1 MQFLSKKLFIT
12 LLIILIIVLV
22 AVIIL
27 VFKINQAKNPESSS
41 KYAAVYLQ
49 NGEIYFG
56 EFSWF
61 PWPKLKN
68 VWYLQRTID
77 GQNQPQVSI
86 VAFKN
91 SFWGPIDKVYL
102 NPKQIVWM
110 TYLKNSSQL
119 TTYFNNPDLL
129 KQSNTQGSAD
139 ANMAQPQNTG
149 FPQQNILPTVPNLST
164 TTPLATSTKKE

>member
-1 MQFLSKKLFIT
+1 MNNMQFLSKKLFIS

-22 AVIIL
+22 AAIIL
-27 VFKINQAKNPESSS
+27 VLKINQYKNPESPS

-49 NGEIYFG
+49 TGEIYFG

-68 VWYLQRTID
+68 VWYLQRSID
-77 GQNQPQVSI
+77 NQNQPQVSI

-91 SFWGPIDKVYL
+91 SFWGPIDKIYL
-102 NPKQIVWM
+102 NPKQVIWI

-119 TTYFNNPDLL
+119 TTYFNNPELL
-129 KQSNTQGSAD
+129 KQNVQGNVNSTQS
-139 ANMAQPQNTG
+139 QNTG
-149 FPQQNILPTVPNLST
+149 ASGQNILPTVPNLST
-164 TTPLATSTKKE
+164 TTPLATSTKK